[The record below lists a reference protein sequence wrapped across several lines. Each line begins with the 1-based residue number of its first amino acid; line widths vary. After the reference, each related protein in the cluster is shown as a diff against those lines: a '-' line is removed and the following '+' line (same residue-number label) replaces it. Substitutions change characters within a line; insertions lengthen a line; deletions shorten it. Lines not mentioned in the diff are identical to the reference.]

1 MGFSSSSQASFL
13 SPTTV
18 STPIPPPFLHAV
30 HWHVCH
36 NWCCSQTF
44 IHSIATCPSHPPWT
58 SRISFFCLV
67 LLADW
72 SDISSLSLHSRVKDW
87 TGSFDDEASQSI
99 TLIDLVAGFHHFET
113 SPAPRLVELQCHWQ
127 QHLLR
132 VLGEIPSARRVPFCH
147 GYLPRSVCDFVPG
160 AFAFS
165 TFRRRYPQD
174 PQWLLGRFSIDH
186 FHWMITFTLGMIFH
200 LSHCHRS
207 SPHWSVWLA
216 LRSPGRWCAHIPR
229 GTASTHSSIDRLT
242 SCWRPWC
249 KLLLL
254 PQRPATRETLVHLRQ
269 TAISQAAPPSP
280 LLTSLEAFEDGAQKF
295 AFSLSTAHL
304 MFLLD
309 DASLQANFM
318 PITSAWFPSSSS
330 PSCFGGFSF
339 SLSGSPCI
347 LPRLPFTSCI
357 APKLKPLPRP
367 LPRILSNPLSSL
379 PFRAFDPCLPAPVR
393 LLPPCLESIS
403 LGALLL

>member
-1 MGFSSSSQASFL
+1 MKPANL
-13 SPTTV
+13 SPSV
-18 STPIPPPFLHAV
+18 RSMLELEGGKSEWDGIFKFQSGFFFWARRHFQHPSLHRPFLHAV

-44 IHSIATCPSHPPWT
+44 IHSIATCPSHSPWT

-72 SDISSLSLHSRVKDW
+72 SEISSLSLHSRVKDW

-132 VLGEIPSARRVPFCH
+132 VLGDIPSARRAPFCH

-165 TFRRRYPQD
+165 TFRRRYPQ
-174 PQWLLGRFSIDH
+174 WLLGRFSIDH
-186 FHWMITFTLGMIFH
+186 FHWMITCTLGMIFH

-229 GTASTHSSIDRLT
+229 GTASTHASIDRLT

-269 TAISQAAPPSP
+269 TVISQAAPLP
-280 LLTSLEAFEDGAQKF
+280 LFWPLSKLSRTVPKS
-295 AFSLSTAHL
+295 SLSACPP
-304 MFLLD
+304 LD
-309 DASLQANFM
+309 A
-318 PITSAWFPSSSS
+318 PSGW
-330 PSCFGGFSF
+330 C
-339 SLSGSPCI
+339 
-347 LPRLPFTSCI
+347 
-357 APKLKPLPRP
+357 
-367 LPRILSNPLSSL
+367 
-379 PFRAFDPCLPAPVR
+379 
-393 LLPPCLESIS
+393 
-403 LGALLL
+403 